1 MILINE
7 YGNEEQYRSLVVLN
21 LRELYANSR
30 TVTTGAESSVCRCRP
45 PRCILQFS
53 ISSIYRCILCLH
65 ERKNH
70 RIPPA
75 RQLLAHTRTQSHCT
89 VAY

>member
-7 YGNEEQYRSLVVLN
+7 YGNGERYRSLVVLN

-30 TVTTGAESSVCRCRP
+30 TVAAQNHVFVDVDATLCLTIFYFFNC
-45 PRCILQFS
+45 
-53 ISSIYRCILCLH
+53 RCILCLH

-75 RQLLAHTRTQSHCT
+75 RQLLAHTRTQSHSSI
-89 VAY
+89 AY